1 MIKLVIFDLDG
12 TLLDTIED
20 LANAT
25 NHALNQF
32 NFPVHEVASY
42 RFFVG
47 NGVNKLLERALPEA
61 HKNAD
66 AISMLKHEF
75 LKYYLIHAEDCT
87 KPYPGIP
94 ELLTKLHKEGFQLA
108 VASNKMHDAT
118 VELVGRFFPQISFT
132 TILGQREGIPVKP
145 SPVIVDEIVERAG
158 VTKSETLYVG
168 DSGVDTATAL
178 NAGVPFVGVLWGF
191 RPQQELEA
199 AGATRFVEKP
209 EEIEKLVR

>member
-25 NHALNQF
+25 NHALKQF

-94 ELLTKLHKEGFQLA
+94 ELLTKLYKAGYQLA
-108 VASNKMHDAT
+108 VASNKMHEAT
-118 VELVGRFFPQISFT
+118 IELVGRFFPGISFT

-145 SPVIVDEIVERAG
+145 SPAIVDEIVECAG

-168 DSGVDTATAL
+168 DSGVDAATSL

-209 EEIEKLVR
+209 EEIEKLVG

>member
-1 MIKLVIFDLDG
+1 MLKLVIFDLDG

-25 NHALNQF
+25 NHALKQF

-94 ELLTKLHKEGFQLA
+94 ELLTKLHKKGFQLA

-118 VELVGRFFPQISFT
+118 VELVGRFFPEIPFT

-145 SPVIVDEIVERAG
+145 SPAIVDEIVERAG

-168 DSGVDTATAL
+168 DSGVDAATAL

-199 AGATRFVEKP
+199 AGATLFVEKP

>member
-25 NHALNQF
+25 NHALQQF

-87 KPYPGIP
+87 KPYPGIS
-94 ELLTKLHKEGFQLA
+94 ELLTNLHKEGFQLA

-118 VELVGRFFPQISFT
+118 VELVKRFFPAIPFSI
-132 TILGQREGIPVKP
+132 ILGQRDGIPVKP
-145 SPVIVDEIVERAG
+145 SPAIVDEIVECAG
-158 VTKSETLYVG
+158 ITKNEILYVG
-168 DSGVDTATAL
+168 DSGVDAATAV
-178 NAGVPFVGVLWGF
+178 NAGVLFVGVLWGF
-191 RPQQELEA
+191 RPQQELED
-199 AGATRFVEKP
+199 AGATRFVERP
-209 EEIEKLVR
+209 EEIVKLVR